1 METSMGSAPN
11 MTEIARYQRVAVP
24 EESPLLRIEAFDEV
38 LHAYP
43 KPVAIAEASRCLQCA
58 LPFCVEACPIAQDC
72 RGYIG
77 LIAADKFDEAAKL
90 VLDGN
95 PLGTTLCKVCYHFC
109 EDACIMS
116 QKGSP
121 IAIRHLKR
129 AALELGD
136 SLLQYVPEPPK
147 HQRVAVIGAGPAGLM
162 AAWELGLRG
171 YTVTVFE
178 KEPIAGGQAVAI
190 PRYRMPGDEIEEDI
204 RRFSKLDITW
214 EMTRRAGVDFT
225 PESLLTEGYDAVY
238 LALGASKAGTPGIPG
253 EDLPGVIK
261 ALNFLLD
268 AHVEKYAPLGRRIV
282 VIGGGDVAID
292 SVRSAVRI
300 AQGGKVIMAYRRTRE
315 EAPAGEEELREADPE
330 GIEFRWLLSPV
341 RILGS
346 EHVEGVEF
354 QRMELRP
361 PDASGRR
368 AVEPIPGAFE
378 TIDCDTVI
386 LAIGQKADLT
396 GISKELGLKIA
407 TKGWPEGTGPDGMT
421 NLPGVFAGGGR
432 SVVHAMAAGTKAA
445 ESIDAYLRK
454 KVGESPTP
462 RPDPFGG
469 PHPATRLPPGYSSP
483 VWTP

>member
-1 METSMGSAPN
+1 MA
-11 MTEIARYQRVAVP
+11 EIARYQRVEVP
-24 EESPLLRIEAFDEV
+24 EEPPLLRIEAFDEV

-77 LIAADKFDEAAKL
+77 LVAADRMDDAAKL
-90 VLDGN
+90 VLEGN

-109 EDACIMS
+109 EDACIMA

-136 SLLQYVPEPPK
+136 SLIKYVPLPSK
-147 HQRVAVIGAGPAGLM
+147 HQRVAIVGAGPAGLM

-171 YTVTVFE
+171 YSVTVFE
-178 KEPIAGGQAVAI
+178 KEPISGGQAVAI
-190 PRYRMPGDEIEEDI
+190 PRYRMPGDEIEEDL
-204 RRFSKLDITW
+204 RRFSDLDITW
-214 EMTRRAGVDFT
+214 EMNRHAGVDFA
-225 PESLLTEGYDAVY
+225 PEDLLHEGYDAVY
-238 LALGASKAGTPGIPG
+238 LALGASKAGQIGIRG
-253 EDLPGVIK
+253 EELPGVVK

-268 AHVEKYAPLGRRIV
+268 AHVEKYAKLGRRIV

-300 AQGGKVIMAYRRTRE
+300 AQGGHVIMAYRRTRE

-330 GIEFRWLLSPV
+330 GIEFRWLVSPV
-341 RILGS
+341 EILGTH
-346 EHVEGVEF
+346 HVEGVRF
-354 QRMELRP
+354 QKMELRP

-378 TIDCDTVI
+378 TIECDTVI
-386 LAIGQKADLT
+386 VAIGQKADLT
-396 GISKELGLKIA
+396 GLPKELGLKIA
-407 TKGWPEGTGPDGMT
+407 VKGWPEGVGPGGMT
-421 NLPGVFAGGGR
+421 NIEGIFAGGGR
-432 SVVHAMAAGTKAA
+432 SVVHAMAAGTTAA
-445 ESIDAYLRK
+445 EAIDAYLRG
-454 KVGESPTP
+454 KVGEAPTP
-462 RPDPFGG
+462 RPDPFGA
-469 PHPATRLPPGYSSP
+469 PVPPPRLPHGYSTP

>member
-1 METSMGSAPN
+1 MSAN
-11 MTEIARYQRVAVP
+11 ARYERVDVP
-24 EESPLLRIEAFDEV
+24 EEPAQLRIDSFDEV

-43 KPVAIAEASRCLQCA
+43 KAVAIAEASRCLQCA

-77 LIAADKFDEAAKL
+77 LIAADRFDDAAKL
-90 VLDGN
+90 VLEGN

-109 EDACIMS
+109 EDACIMA

-136 SLLQYVPEPPK
+136 SLLQYVPQAPK
-147 HQRVAVIGAGPAGLM
+147 HQRVAIVGAGPAGLM

-171 YTVTVFE
+171 YSVTVFE
-178 KEPIAGGQAVAI
+178 KEPISGGQAVAI
-190 PRYRMPGDEIEEDI
+190 PRYRMPGDEIEEDL
-204 RRFSKLDITW
+204 RRFDRLDITW
-214 EMTRRAGVDFT
+214 EMNRRAGVDFS
-225 PESLLTEGYDAVY
+225 PQDLLREGYDAVY
-238 LALGASKAGTPGIPG
+238 LALGASKAGMPGLPG
-253 EDLPGVIK
+253 ENLPEVVK

-268 AHVEKYAPLGRRIV
+268 AHVEKYARLGRRVI

-300 AQGGKVIMAYRRTRE
+300 AQGGHVIMAYRRTRE

-341 RILGS
+341 RILGTD
-346 EHVEGVEF
+346 HVEGVEF
-354 QRMELRP
+354 QKMELRP
-361 PDASGRR
+361 PDKSGRR

-378 TIDCDTVI
+378 TIECDTVI
-386 LAIGQKADLT
+386 MAIGQKADLE
-396 GISKELGLKIA
+396 GLPKEMGLKIA
-407 TKGWPEGTGPDGMT
+407 TKGWPEGVGADGMT
-421 NLPGVFAGGGR
+421 NIEGIFAGGGR
-432 SVVHAMAAGTKAA
+432 SVVHAMAAGTKNA
-445 ESIDAYLRK
+445 EAIDAYLRK
-454 KVGESPTP
+454 KVGENPTA
-462 RPDPFGG
+462 RPDPFGAEVA
-469 PHPATRLPPGYSSP
+469 PPRVPPGYSTP